1 MGVLRQKKLNGPLV
15 NEKQPITSTIVASVE
30 DRRTDRRRWRL
41 LDERGRQTWHY
52 LRSEEAVK
60 SWPQSTADKYFLGL
74 PTGLPTLPRAVT
86 PLASIDNALS
96 YFSNL
101 QLPPGNW
108 GCEYGGPLFLLPGL
122 VITWYVTNTP
132 VPDHISIEIRR
143 YLFARQNPADGG
155 WGLHIE
161 GESSVFGTAMNYV
174 VLRLL
179 GASEEDKRM
188 VKARNKLHE
197 LGGAVNGPHWAKFWL
212 SVLGC
217 MEWDAVNPVPPELW
231 LLPDWVPIAPWRW
244 WIHMRQV
251 FLPMSYIASKGFK
264 FPPNT
269 LTRQLREELYTQ
281 SYRSVK
287 FASHRNSI
295 SPSDNYHP
303 KTAVLNALNG
313 FLVKLWYPYLRTNYV
328 RDRAEEWTF
337 ELIRRED
344 ENTGY
349 SNLGPVNSPMN
360 LLACYIHDGP
370 DSVAVQRHR
379 EHMHDFLWIKDEGM
393 LMNGTNGVQTWD
405 TAFVIQAVAA
415 AGLAEDQ
422 KWKPML
428 TKALEFLDDQQ
439 IREDCR
445 EQDISYRQRRKGAW
459 AFSTREQGYT
469 VSDCTSEALKSVI
482 LLQDLPGFPKLVSDD
497 RLKDA
502 IDTLLT
508 MQNASGGFASYEPI
522 RGSQYMEYLNAAE
535 VFGRIMI
542 EYDYPECTTAVVTAL
557 SMFSRRHDPSYRKK
571 EIETVIEEAVEWILK
586 DQRPDGSW
594 YGSWGICFTYAG
606 MFALESLASV
616 GRTYSNDERVRLGCK
631 FFLDRQMDDGGW
643 GETYRSCTTG
653 VYTQHENS
661 QVVQT
666 CWVIIALLEAEYP
679 DREPLE
685 RAVRMVMDRQ
695 KEDGRWDQE
704 AIEGVFNK
712 SCDWVP
718 AQAKSHVGLACA
730 SQLKQ
735 SRLSRQRHGGTD
747 RSQSVHLPIRE
758 SGGQ

>member
-1 MGVLRQKKLNGPLV
+1 MARLREKHPNGAPL
-15 NEKQPITSTIVASVE
+15 KQGDGDPH
-30 DRRTDRRRWRL
+30 TDPSRWRL

-52 LRSEEAVK
+52 LQSDEKLKE
-60 SWPQSTADKYFLGL
+60 WPQSVADRYFLNL
-74 PTGLPTLPRAVT
+74 PTGLPSLPTPDT
-86 PLASIDNALS
+86 PLKSAQNALAYYS
-96 YFSNL
+96 QL

-108 GCEYGGPLFLLPGL
+108 ACEYGGPLFLLPGL
-122 VITWYVTNTP
+122 VITWYVTETP
-132 VPDHISIEIRR
+132 VPEHVSIEIKR
-143 YLFARQNPADGG
+143 YLFARQNPVDGG

-179 GASEEDKRM
+179 GASEEDKRL
-188 VKARNKLHE
+188 VKARGMLHK

-217 MEWDAVNPVPPELW
+217 MEPEAVNPVPPELW

-251 FLPMSYIASKGFK
+251 YLPMSYIVSKGFR
-264 FPPNT
+264 FPLNP
-269 LTRQLREELYTQ
+269 LTRQLREEIYIQ
-281 SYRSVK
+281 PYSSIN

-295 SPSDNYHP
+295 SPADNYHP
-303 KTAVLNALNG
+303 KSL
-313 FLVKLWYPYLRTNYV
+313 FLGILYLLIVYIWNPYLRTKFI
-328 RDRAEEWTF
+328 RRRAEEWTW
-337 ELIRRED
+337 ELIKRED
-344 ENTGY
+344 ENTDFA
-349 SNLGPVNSPMN
+349 NLGPVNATMN
-360 LLACYIHDGP
+360 FLACFVHDGP
-370 DSVAVQRHR
+370 DSYTVERHR
-379 EHMHDFLWIKDEGM
+379 QRMHDFLWVKDEGM
-393 LMNGTNGVQTWD
+393 LMNGTNGVQSWD
-405 TAFVIQAVAA
+405 TAFLIQAVIE
-415 AGLAEDQ
+415 AGLAEDA

-439 IREDCR
+439 IRENCR
-445 EQDISYRQRRKGAW
+445 EQGVCYRQRRKGAW

-482 LLQDLPGFPKLVSDD
+482 LLQRLPGFPKLVSDE
-497 RLKDA
+497 RIKDA

-557 SMFSRRHDPSYRKK
+557 ALFSRHHDTSYRKA
-571 EIETVIEEAVEWILK
+571 EIETTINKAVAWILK
-586 DQRPDGSW
+586 DQRKDGSW

-616 GRTYSNDERVRLGCK
+616 GRNYNNDARVALACQ

-643 GETYRSCTTG
+643 GESYKSCSSG
-653 VYTQHENS
+653 IYTPHEKS

-666 CWVIIALLEAEYP
+666 CWVIIALLEASYP
-679 DREPLE
+679 HREPIE
-685 RAVRMVMDRQ
+685 KAVKMVMGRQ
-695 KEDGRWDQE
+695 QSDGSWKQE

-712 SCDWVP
+712 SCMISYP
-718 AQAKSHVGLACA
+718 NYKFIFPIKALGMFAKRFGDPKV
-730 SQLKQ
+730 Q
-735 SRLSRQRHGGTD
+735 
-747 RSQSVHLPIRE
+747 
-758 SGGQ
+758 